1 MIRPILLWSLLISN
15 FYRSTFKSNQI
26 VKISLA
32 LTTLCLS
39 LVTSCATYNKSP
51 VATYEGNGLEDGSM
65 SQLTNTD
72 KKTRPI
78 KVINSSKKLV
88 NGNLVAKVEIQ
99 NSSVHPIRFNYKFDW
114 LDESGSLDSSSSSWK
129 KSSINGNQII
139 SISDIDPRGTATEFR
154 VLFKG
159 I

>member
-1 MIRPILLWSLLISN
+1 M
-15 FYRSTFKSNQI
+15 
-26 VKISLA
+26 
-32 LTTLCLS
+32 
-39 LVTSCATYNKSP
+39 
-51 VATYEGNGLEDGSM
+51 ATYEDNGLEDGSM

-72 KKTRPI
+72 SKTRAI
-78 KVINSSKKLV
+78 KVINSSKKV
-88 NGNLVAKVEIQ
+88 VSGNLVAKVEIQ

-139 SISDIDPRGTATEFR
+139 SISDIDPRGTASEFR

>member
-1 MIRPILLWSLLISN
+1 MIPLASLLRIN
-15 FYRSTFKSNQI
+15 FNPIKT
-26 VKISLA
+26 VKFSFPI
-32 LTTLCLS
+32 TTLCLALIS
-39 LVTSCATYNKSP
+39 SCATYNKSP
-51 VATYEGNGLEDGSM
+51 VATYQENDSEDGSM
-65 SQLTNTD
+65 DQLTNTD
-72 KKTRPI
+72 QKTKAI
-78 KVINSSKKLV
+78 KIINSSKKLL

-114 LDESGSLDSSSSSWK
+114 LDETGSLDSTSSFWR

-139 SISDIDPRGTATEFR
+139 SISDIDTRGSATEFR

>member
-1 MIRPILLWSLLISN
+1 M
-15 FYRSTFKSNQI
+15 
-26 VKISLA
+26 KISLA

>member
-1 MIRPILLWSLLISN
+1 M
-15 FYRSTFKSNQI
+15 
-26 VKISLA
+26 
-32 LTTLCLS
+32 
-39 LVTSCATYNKSP
+39 
-51 VATYEGNGLEDGSM
+51 D
-65 SQLTNTD
+65 QLTNTD
-72 KKTRPI
+72 QKTKAI
-78 KVINSSKKLV
+78 KIINSSKKLL

-99 NSSVHPIRFNYKFDW
+99 NSSVHPIHFNYKFDW
-114 LDESGSLDSSSSSWK
+114 LDETGSLDSSSSFWR